1 MQESERDT
9 EEGDEKITDRQR
21 TDEDV
26 GRRSHR
32 AFTRHNINHQTV
44 SNQRQHENNHVYDH
58 KCGFSSGWEFRD
70 VNQRL
75 DVVCIDEFLPGK
87 VVVLQEFLERL
98 RSDLRSGRHLCGGRR
113 RHLAFLIILFTYEEK
128 KYKSSYAVTFSE
140 L

>member
-75 DVVCIDEFLPGK
+75 DVVCIDEILPGK

-113 RHLAFLIILFTYEEK
+113 RHLAFLIILFTYEKK
-128 KYKSSYAVTFSE
+128 KYKSSYAVTFSG